1 MYLHGKPPFPLMNL
15 QDIMKTDDSL
25 NFFSGN
31 FQDGRGVRWRDNPLP
46 HSNIKKYICLWNN
59 SFRTHSECQ
68 RKTLEFQKGK
78 YSPHNE
84 VVQRYRQLKRQR
96 TQNRDLSLREGVVK
110 EEKFPHTQKPHLR
123 QRWVVGVALKPQK

>member
-68 RKTLEFQKGK
+68 RKTLEFRKGK

-123 QRWVVGVALKPQK
+123 QRWAVGVALKPQK